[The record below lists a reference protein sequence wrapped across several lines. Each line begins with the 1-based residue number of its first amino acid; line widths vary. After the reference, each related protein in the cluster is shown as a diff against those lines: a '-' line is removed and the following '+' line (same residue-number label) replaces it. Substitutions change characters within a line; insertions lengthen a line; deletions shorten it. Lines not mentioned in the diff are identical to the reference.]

1 MPILRLILTRRI
13 SLSRC
18 HMSLPFCCY
27 IWKFKWAIFKNYKPW
42 ILAGIRTAYL
52 PPPRPLFAPDTREG
66 LSSRH
71 DRWRRLSVCFVA
83 FSLTV
88 ERSVFNIIELQ
99 VLSFDNSTRD
109 LRRTTN
115 PVRWVFFTYNVMFI
129 NYYIILDFDVVIL
142 ICCDLQKLTWNSDLT
157 IEQLAFGT
165 VVLVI
170 LKIKT
175 NFHDFLLS
183 IMEAED
189 DYVEVPILLQKM
201 ANSTSS
207 THDQCTNNW

>member
-1 MPILRLILTRRI
+1 MLRLILTRRI

-18 HMSLPFCCY
+18 HMSFPFCCY
-27 IWKFKWAIFKNYKPW
+27 IWKFKWAIFKKYKPW

-142 ICCDLQKLTWNSDLT
+142 IWSTETHVKLWSHNWTTGIWNRYTCYTKDKNKFSWLFALDNGSRGRLCWSAHSPT
-157 IEQLAFGT
+157 KNGKFC
-165 VVLVI
+165 I
-170 LKIKT
+170 L
-175 NFHDFLLS
+175 DS
-183 IMEAED
+183 M
-189 DYVEVPILLQKM
+189 Y
-201 ANSTSS
+201 
-207 THDQCTNNW
+207 